1 MDDNLLRRIGGVDQL
16 DSQVVIFGEGHPRR
30 GSFWEMILVRAAV
43 LALLANRLQRHR
55 EARDEATCDEAD
67 RRRQL
72 RPTAHVRA
80 DRGLRTLTV

>member
-1 MDDNLLRRIGGVDQL
+1 
-16 DSQVVIFGEGHPRR
+16 
-30 GSFWEMILVRAAV
+30 MILVRAAV
-43 LALLANRLQRHR
+43 LALLANRLQRHL

-67 RRRQL
+67 RRQL

>member
-1 MDDNLLRRIGGVDQL
+1 
-16 DSQVVIFGEGHPRR
+16 
-30 GSFWEMILVRAAV
+30 MILVRAAV

-67 RRRQL
+67 RRQL

-80 DRGLRTLTV
+80 DRGLRTLTVYAELPAAVSPPPPLHTRGTPCLLLAPAELATS